1 MYIKKLNDCPEFIAG
16 DKTTLRENLHAN
28 KADLAL
34 KYSVAH
40 ATVKP
45 GDASTRH
52 KLKTSEVYYVL
63 QGSGKMHIDDETAS
77 VSADDTIYIPP
88 HSIQFIENIGQTDLK
103 FLCIVEPAWKIEDEE
118 VL

>member
-1 MYIKKLNDCPEFIAG
+1 MYIKKLNDCPKFIAG

-40 ATVKP
+40 AAVK
-45 GDASTRH
+45 TRQCSHH

-77 VSADDTIYIPP
+77 VSGHDTLYPSTLHPICRKYRPNGFKI
-88 HSIQFIENIGQTDLK
+88 SVDCGARLEN
-103 FLCIVEPAWKIEDEE
+103 
-118 VL
+118 